1 MIDKKTDTRNLVDG
15 YKGMANL
22 DIKNDMKNRSF
33 NFHVAIENFQYD
45 FNIGTI
51 VRNANA
57 FNCRAVHIIGKKQ
70 WNKRGAMA
78 TNKYLD
84 VLHYESVDK
93 FMSMVHDSGLK
104 LIGVDNIKNSKSLN
118 QTKFTENCILVFVQE
133 GPGLSKE
140 IDSNCDSLVKIDQY
154 GSTRSVNVGVASGI
168 VMYEYTNQM
177 IGMGA
182 NCSSTD

>member
-1 MIDKKTDTRNLVDG
+1 MIDKNTDTRNLIDE
-15 YKGMANL
+15 YKGMENI
-22 DIKNDMKNRSF
+22 DIKSDMKRRSF
-33 NFHVAIENFQYD
+33 SFHVAIENFQYD

-84 VLHYESVDK
+84 VLHYESVDY
-93 FMSMVHDSGLK
+93 FMSWVKDSGLK

-118 QTKFTENCILVFVQE
+118 TIKFDENCILIFGQE

-140 IDSNCDSLVKIDQY
+140 IIENCDGLVKIDQY

-177 IGMGA
+177 IGRR
-182 NCSSTD
+182 S